1 MSTKD
6 FAATT
11 GRHKY
16 WELVEKELA
25 PLQDEQGMLK
35 KELHRPVDCAVCRV
49 DHAEKVFVKEGFT
62 FVRCKQCGLVYVNPQ
77 CATEKLIESYEMN
90 ASLDYWVDVLLSQ
103 GEQEYDVDKF
113 TAACQTLEELTPGR
127 RVLDV
132 GCSIALFLKIAKAR
146 GWDTL
151 GLELNRKAV
160 KHAVEVYGLDVR
172 PQLLH
177 EAALAPESFDAVTL
191 WEVLEH
197 VSDPRDVLAQCSAV
211 LKPSGI
217 LAILVPNRDALSA
230 RIMRQACSC
239 FGGRN
244 HLWYFDIRTL
254 SALLEQTGLEVVK
267 TDTHLSQAEEILT
280 YLNYKNPYYDERTAD
295 DFDMDKELKAKFEQF
310 IFDNLLGYKLL
321 VYARKIRA

>member
-6 FAATT
+6 FAQTT

-16 WELVEKELA
+16 WELVEKELKLLHD
-25 PLQDEQGMLK
+25 PCGMLK

-49 DHAEKVFVKEGFT
+49 DDAGQVFTKEGFT
-62 FVRCKQCGLVYVNPQ
+62 FVRCRQCGLVYVNPQ
-77 CATEKLIESYEMN
+77 CATEKLIESYEVN

-103 GEQEYDVDKF
+103 GEQEYDVNKF
-113 TAACQTLEELTPGR
+113 TQACEDLEALCPGR

-132 GCSIALFLKIAKAR
+132 GCSIALFLKIAKER
-146 GWDTL
+146 GWDTV

-177 EAALAPESFDAVTL
+177 EADFAPESFDAVTL

-197 VSDPRDVLAQCSAV
+197 VSDPRDVLQQCAQA
-211 LKPSGI
+211 LKPGGV

-230 RIMRQACSC
+230 RIMRSHCSC

-254 SALLEQTGLEVVK
+254 STLLAQVGFEVIRA
-267 TDTHLSQAEEILT
+267 DTHLHQVQEILT
-280 YLNYKNPYYDERTAD
+280 YLNYKNPYYEERSHD
-295 DFDMDKELKAKFEQF
+295 DLDLPEDLSEKLERF
-310 IFDNLLGYKLL
+310 IMDNLLGYKLL
-321 VYARKIRA
+321 VYARKV